1 MKVKISRVMASLLDK
16 SIKDCKISF
25 VQMSSDSYRRYVDTE
40 IYNHDNDI
48 DYKTGKYNA
57 ILVDYPPKY
66 YAYPKYITTNDLV
79 RVFRR
84 SDKTIDGFI
93 REFKEY
99 IEI

>member
-1 MKVKISRVMASLLDK
+1 MKKKVMK
-16 SIKDCKISF
+16 NVF
-25 VQMSSDSYRRYVDTE
+25 
-40 IYNHDNDI
+40 IYLNKKN
-48 DYKTGKYNA
+48 NA